1 MQEQTPHAETTF
13 ALDRVTFRVPGRTL
27 LHPLSLTFPTGKV
40 TGLIG
45 HNGSGKSTLLK
56 MLGRHQPP
64 SAGEVL
70 LDGQPLESWGSKA
83 FARKVAYLPQQLPP
97 AEGMTVRELVAIGR
111 YPWHGALGRFGA
123 ADREKVEEA
132 IALVGLKPL
141 AHRLVDSLSGGERQ
155 RAWIAMLVAQDSRCL
170 LLDEPTSALD
180 IAHQVDV
187 LALVHRLSQQRG
199 LTVIAV
205 LHDINMAARYCDYLV
220 ALRGGEMI
228 AQGTPAELMRSDTL
242 EQIYGIPMGSCH
254 TPGRC
259 GAGKLCLLMM
269 NPTLI
274 TRRRLLI
281 AMALSPLLWQ
291 MRGAQA
297 ADVDPQ
303 RVVALEWLPAELLLA
318 LGVTPYGV
326 ADIPNYRLWVN
337 EPALPDSVI
346 DVGLRTEP
354 NLELLTQMKP
364 SFIVWSAGYGPSPEK
379 LARIAPGRGFTF
391 SDGKRPLAMA
401 QRSLLEMADLLGKT
415 QQAKRHLAE
424 FDALMESL
432 RPRFAGRGD
441 RPLLMISLL
450 DPRHVLVFGENC
462 LFQEVLDR
470 FGIKNAWH
478 GEAAFWGSVSVGID
492 RLAAF
497 NEADVICFDHG
508 NERDMAQLLATPLWQ
523 AMPFVR
529 AGRFQRVPAVWFY
542 GATLSAMHFARVLA
556 DAQGVRHEYASLAV
570 SYYPAGR
577 AAGRRLRAEHRQPQC
592 RLALCAVA
600 AGAVA
605 AGCR

>member
-1 MQEQTPHAETTF
+1 MQEYTNHSDTTF
-13 ALDRVTFRVPGRTL
+13 ALRNISFRVPGRTL
-27 LHPLSLTFPTGKV
+27 LHPLSLTFPAGKV

-64 SAGEVL
+64 SEGEIL
-70 LDGQPLESWGSKA
+70 LDAQPLESWSSKA

-132 IALVGLKPL
+132 ISLVGLKPL

-187 LALVHRLSQQRG
+187 LALVHRLSQERG

-228 AQGTPAELMRSDTL
+228 AQGTPAEIMRGETL
-242 EQIYGIPMGSCH
+242 EMIYGIPMGILPH
-254 TPGRC
+254 PA
-259 GAGKLCLLMM
+259 GAAPCEFCLLMSGL
-269 NPTLI
+269 PLI
-274 TRRRLLI
+274 SRRRLLT

-291 MRGAQA
+291 MNTAHA
-297 ADVDPQ
+297 AVIDPN
-303 RVVALEWLPAELLLA
+303 RIVALEWLPVELLLA
-318 LGVTPYGV
+318 LGIVPYGV
-326 ADIPNYRLWVN
+326 ADTINYRLWVS
-337 EPALPDSVI
+337 EPPLPDSVI

-354 NLELLTQMKP
+354 NLELLTEMKP
-364 SFIVWSAGYGPSPEK
+364 SFMVWSAGYGPSPEM
-379 LARIAPGRGFTF
+379 LARIAPGRGFNF
-391 SDGKRPLAMA
+391 SDGKQPLAMA
-401 QRSLLEMADLLGKT
+401 RKSLTEMADLLNLQSAAET
-415 QQAKRHLAE
+415 HLAHYE
-424 FDALMESL
+424 DFIRSMK
-432 RPRFAGRGD
+432 PRFVKRGA
-441 RPLLMISLL
+441 RPLLLTTLI
-450 DPRHVLVFGENC
+450 DPRHMLVFGPNS
-462 LFQEVLDR
+462 LFQEILDEY
-470 FGIKNAWH
+470 GIPNAWQ
-478 GEAAFWGSVSVGID
+478 GETNFWGSTAVSID
-492 RLAAF
+492 RLAAYK
-497 NEADVICFDHG
+497 DVDVLCFDHD
-508 NERDMAQLLATPLWQ
+508 NSKDMDALMATPLWQ

-542 GATLSAMHFARVLA
+542 GATLSAMHF
-556 DAQGVRHEYASLAV
+556 VRILDNAIGGKA
-570 SYYPAGR
+570 
-577 AAGRRLRAEHRQPQC
+577 
-592 RLALCAVA
+592 
-600 AGAVA
+600 
-605 AGCR
+605 